1 MAKNNTLN
9 TTELMTGKDGKLFV
23 EAGDVQVFLAEI
35 NTYSVNMNVVTAE
48 RQPVGSILVHRIP
61 TGVTFDLTYTEMV
74 IRDDLIM
81 APLLQEIANGRI
93 PVYNFQ
99 GMCEKPD
106 GQQERLS
113 FNNAVPNGTFG
124 LQNLTPGEV
133 VEREHSFSLN
143 QIPKFIQEIAA
154 TYEYEG

>member
-35 NTYSVNMNVVTAE
+35 NTYSVNMNVVTTE

-81 APLLQEIANGRI
+81 APLLQEIA
-93 PVYNFQ
+93 
-99 GMCEKPD
+99 
-106 GQQERLS
+106 
-113 FNNAVPNGTFG
+113 
-124 LQNLTPGEV
+124 
-133 VEREHSFSLN
+133 
-143 QIPKFIQEIAA
+143 A

>member
-1 MAKNNTLN
+1 
-9 TTELMTGKDGKLFV
+9 
-23 EAGDVQVFLAEI
+23 
-35 NTYSVNMNVVTAE
+35 
-48 RQPVGSILVHRIP
+48 
-61 TGVTFDLTYTEMV
+61 
-74 IRDDLIM
+74 
-81 APLLQEIANGRI
+81 
-93 PVYNFQ
+93 
-99 GMCEKPD
+99 MCEKPD

>member
-1 MAKNNTLN
+1 MRYGRTRRHCRRKALEGDKPADRPTRHTVILGRRTTL
-9 TTELMTGKDGKLFV
+9 
-23 EAGDVQVFLAEI
+23 
-35 NTYSVNMNVVTAE
+35 
-48 RQPVGSILVHRIP
+48 
-61 TGVTFDLTYTEMV
+61 
-74 IRDDLIM
+74 
-81 APLLQEIANGRI
+81 
-93 PVYNFQ
+93 
-99 GMCEKPD
+99 CEKPD